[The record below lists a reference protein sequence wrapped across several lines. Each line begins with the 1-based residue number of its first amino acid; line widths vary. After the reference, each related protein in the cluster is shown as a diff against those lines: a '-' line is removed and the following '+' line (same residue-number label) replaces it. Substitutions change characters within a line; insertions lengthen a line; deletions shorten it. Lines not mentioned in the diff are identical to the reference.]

1 MIRESLRLDEN
12 LIEQLNQEIKE
23 LKELLMQA
31 RREIIAYD
39 AIHGRKPIIDCIKE
53 RGWVELLKET
63 TDGRKR

>member
-1 MIRESLRLDEN
+1 MDET

-23 LKELLMQA
+23 LKELLTQA

-53 RGWVELLKET
+53 RGWIELLKET
-63 TDGRKR
+63 KDVKR

>member
-1 MIRESLRLDEN
+1 MDEN
-12 LIEQLNQEIKE
+12 LIEHLNLEIKE
-23 LKELLMQA
+23 LQELLMQA

-63 TDGRKR
+63 TNVKK

>member
-1 MIRESLRLDEN
+1 
-12 LIEQLNQEIKE
+12 
-23 LKELLMQA
+23 MQA